1 MSSKKCDVVV
11 SLRMPEDLDAK
22 VMKAARRTKLKKS
35 DVLRL
40 AVDRGV
46 DMVLAQLLEKK
57 TTAA

>member
-40 AVDRGV
+40 AKLVN
-46 DMVLAQLLEKK
+46 A
-57 TTAA
+57 